1 MKIVVESEMNDRVC
15 ELIVIVSKT
24 SFSNSIHE
32 WTLQLVI
39 NDERLFDWFDWNQ
52 NTETGFVLVF
62 PGFKPLEDGNEWMYN
77 LVGWKT
83 LGPFIL

>member
-77 LVGWKT
+77 LVG
-83 LGPFIL
+83 